1 MYIRPAES
9 IVGDPQQGKQASGK
23 NRWRVMLQA
32 ADIGLENSRKS
43 RVASAIIELLYFYKT
58 GEGRPQ
64 EIVTKM
70 RFVVETYCT
79 YTYPSFFDSD
89 DSLASII
96 EKIRTAGEQ
105 HPACEL
111 LDELDAIHAFS
122 RGHYRGP
129 YIDCTASVP
138 LDLDELTDFVRRTL
152 RIVGAIPS
160 LS

>member
-1 MYIRPAES
+1 
-9 IVGDPQQGKQASGK
+9 VT
-23 NRWRVMLQA
+23 LQA
-32 ADIGLENSRKS
+32 PDIGFEDSRNS
-43 RVASAIIELLYFYKT
+43 RVASAIIDLLVFYKT

-96 EKIRTAGEQ
+96 EKIRTTGEQ
-105 HPACEL
+105 HPACAL

-129 YIDCTASVP
+129 DFDCTAAGA
-138 LDLDELTDFVRRTL
+138 LDLNELTDFVRRTL
-152 RIVGAIPS
+152 KIVKAIPS
-160 LS
+160 LP

>member
-1 MYIRPAES
+1 
-9 IVGDPQQGKQASGK
+9 VT
-23 NRWRVMLQA
+23 VQA
-32 ADIGLENSRKS
+32 ADIGFENSRNS
-43 RVASAIIELLYFYKT
+43 RVASAIIDLLVFYKT

-96 EKIRTAGEQ
+96 EKIRTTGEQ
-105 HPACEL
+105 HSACAL

-129 YIDCTASVP
+129 DFDCTAARP
-138 LDLDELTDFVRRTL
+138 LDLNELTDFVRRTL
-152 RIVGAIPS
+152 KIVKAIPS
-160 LS
+160 LP

>member
-1 MYIRPAES
+1 MT
-9 IVGDPQQGKQASGK
+9 G
-23 NRWRVMLQA
+23 QA
-32 ADIGLENSRKS
+32 ADIGVENSRNS
-43 RVASAIIELLYFYKT
+43 RVASAIVELLVFYKT

-79 YTYPSFFDSD
+79 YTYPLFFDSD

-96 EKIRTAGEQ
+96 AKIRTTGEQ

-111 LDELDAIHAFS
+111 LDELDAIHAFA

-129 YIDCTASVP
+129 DAAGTTARP
-138 LDLDELTDFVRRTL
+138 LDLKELTNFVGRTL
-152 RIVGAIPS
+152 KIVKAIPS
-160 LS
+160 VP

>member
-1 MYIRPAES
+1 
-9 IVGDPQQGKQASGK
+9 VT
-23 NRWRVMLQA
+23 LQA
-32 ADIGLENSRKS
+32 ADIVLEDSRKS
-43 RVASAIIELLYFYKT
+43 RVASAIIDLLLFYKT

-64 EIVTKM
+64 DIVTKM

-79 YTYPSFFDSD
+79 YTYPEFFGSD

-96 EKIRTAGEQ
+96 EKIRSTGEQ

-122 RGHYRGP
+122 REHYRGP
-129 YIDCTASVP
+129 DFDCTDAGP

-152 RIVGAIPS
+152 KIVKAIPS
-160 LS
+160 LP

>member
-1 MYIRPAES
+1 
-9 IVGDPQQGKQASGK
+9 VTLQAS
-23 NRWRVMLQA
+23 
-32 ADIGLENSRKS
+32 DIGFEDSRNA
-43 RVASAIIELLYFYKT
+43 RVASAIIDLLVFYKT
-58 GEGRPQ
+58 GEGLPQ

-96 EKIRTAGEQ
+96 AKIRTTGQQ
-105 HPACEL
+105 HPACAL

-129 YIDCTASVP
+129 DFACTAARP
-138 LDLDELTDFVRRTL
+138 LNLNELTDFIRRTL
-152 RIVGAIPS
+152 KIVKAIPS
-160 LS
+160 LP

>member
-1 MYIRPAES
+1 
-9 IVGDPQQGKQASGK
+9 VT
-23 NRWRVMLQA
+23 VQA
-32 ADIGLENSRKS
+32 ADIGFENSRNS
-43 RVASAIIELLYFYKT
+43 RVASAIIDLLVFYKT

-96 EKIRTAGEQ
+96 EKIRTTGEQ
-105 HPACEL
+105 HPACAL

-129 YIDCTASVP
+129 DFDCTAARP
-138 LDLDELTDFVRRTL
+138 LDLNELTDFVRRTL
-152 RIVGAIPS
+152 KIVKAIPS
-160 LS
+160 LP

>member
-1 MYIRPAES
+1 MT
-9 IVGDPQQGKQASGK
+9 
-23 NRWRVMLQA
+23 LQA
-32 ADIGLENSRKS
+32 ADIVLEDSRKS
-43 RVASAIIELLYFYKT
+43 RVASAIIDLLVFYKT

-79 YTYPSFFDSD
+79 YTYPEFFGSD

-96 EKIRTAGEQ
+96 EKIRTTGAQ
-105 HPACEL
+105 HPACAL

-129 YIDCTASVP
+129 YSSGSAVRP
-138 LDLDELTDFVRRTL
+138 LDLNELTDFVRRTL
-152 RIVGAIPS
+152 KIVKAIPS
-160 LS
+160 VH

>member
-1 MYIRPAES
+1 MT
-9 IVGDPQQGKQASGK
+9 
-23 NRWRVMLQA
+23 LQA
-32 ADIGLENSRKS
+32 ADIVLENSRKS
-43 RVASAIIELLYFYKT
+43 RVASAIVDLLLFYKT

-64 EIVTKM
+64 DIVTKM

-79 YTYPSFFDSD
+79 YTYPEFFDSD

-96 EKIRTAGEQ
+96 EKIRTTGAQ
-105 HPACEL
+105 HPACAL

-129 YIDCTASVP
+129 DFDWTAAGP

-152 RIVGAIPS
+152 KIVKAIPG
-160 LS
+160 LP

>member
-1 MYIRPAES
+1 MT
-9 IVGDPQQGKQASGK
+9 
-23 NRWRVMLQA
+23 LQA
-32 ADIGLENSRKS
+32 ADIGFEDSRNS
-43 RVASAIIELLYFYKT
+43 RVASAIIDLLCFFKT

-96 EKIRTAGEQ
+96 EKIRSTGEQ
-105 HPACEL
+105 HPACAL
-111 LDELDAIHAFS
+111 LDDLDAIQAFS

-129 YIDCTASVP
+129 DSTGTAFRP
-138 LDLDELTDFVRRTL
+138 LDLNELTDFVRRTL
-152 RIVGAIPS
+152 KIVKAIPS
-160 LS
+160 IP